1 MINEF
6 KVRSVSFDD
15 EKSVQEIEAQLLK
28 EHEEKNGIS
37 SEETP
42 VETTVVASDGTIEKE
57 SVEET
62 PGTTPRELEDT
73 DVLTYL
79 KNRYNKEINSVDELF
94 SARKEAEEL
103 PEDVS
108 AFLKFKKDTGRGF
121 EDFVKINKDY
131 DTIPANDLLV
141 EYLKQTNPDLD
152 DEDIKFEVETRYA
165 YDAEYDDAK
174 EVKSKQIAM
183 KKDLA
188 KAKEYFNKQKEQ
200 YKIPLE
206 SREGFVPEN
215 EKGNYEAFKKYSKET
230 EEMQKQQMERSEF
243 FAKKTEEVFNDKFKG
258 FEFNVGEGDVSF
270 KPSNPEQMKKA
281 QSDVSQFIGSFLDEN
296 GFIKNAEA
304 YHKSI
309 AVAMNPDSFAKFFY
323 EQGKASAIDQV
334 SKESKNIQMDIRQTP
349 QPTATGG
356 FKVTALDSDHG
367 SGLRIKTRN

>member
-1 MINEF
+1 MTNEF
-6 KVRSVSFDD
+6 KVRSVSFDE
-15 EKSVQEIEAQLLK
+15 EKSVQEIEEQLLK
-28 EHEEKNGIS
+28 EHEEKQGIS
-37 SEETP
+37 SEEKP
-42 VETTVVASDGTIEKE
+42 VETTIVEPDGTIKTE
-57 SVEET
+57 SVQTQEE
-62 PGTTPRELEDT
+62 PVSKELEDI

-94 SARKEAEEL
+94 SERKEAEEL
-103 PEDVS
+103 PQDVS
-108 AFLKFKKDTGRGF
+108 AFLKFKRDTGRGF
-121 EDFVKINKDY
+121 EDFVKLNKDY
-131 DTIPANDLLV
+131 DSIPANELLI
-141 EYLKQTNPDLD
+141 EYLKETNPDLD
-152 DEDIKFEVETRYA
+152 DEDIKFELENRYS
-165 YDAEYDDAK
+165 YDEDIDDFK
-174 EVKSKQIAM
+174 DVKSKQIAM

-200 YKIPLE
+200 YRVPLE
-206 SREGFVPEN
+206 SREAFVPEG
-215 EKGNYEAFKKYSKET
+215 EKSAYEAFKKYSREA

-270 KPSNPEQMKKA
+270 KPSNVEQMKKA
-281 QSDVSQFIGSFLDEN
+281 QSDISNFINSFLDEK
-296 GFIKNAEA
+296 GFVKNAEA

-334 SKESKNIQMDIRQTP
+334 SKESKNIQMDVRQTP
-349 QPTATGG
+349 QPTTTGG